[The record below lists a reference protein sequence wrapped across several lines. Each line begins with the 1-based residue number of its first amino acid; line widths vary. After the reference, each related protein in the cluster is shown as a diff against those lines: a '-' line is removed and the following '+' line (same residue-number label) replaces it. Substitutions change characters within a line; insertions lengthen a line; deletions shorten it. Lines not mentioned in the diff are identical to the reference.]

1 MDAALVG
8 NTTAR
13 RANTKGIISF
23 SKPGGLETRPADAYD
38 GKGAGRAARFADLR
52 GPRMTYHLAFG
63 SPWYLLLFP
72 VLLPLV
78 LWLSW
83 RTLAGLGWWRWAAAV
98 ALRSAVLALLV
109 AALAEVELVRRS
121 DRMTVIYVVDQSLS
135 LPEAQRRQMVDYVN
149 RAIREHRRREDRAGV
164 IVFGRDASIE
174 IAPLDEH
181 VPFDAIE
188 SVLDPEYTN
197 LAGAM
202 KLAQASFPHDTSR
215 RIVIVSD
222 GKENLGHALEQA
234 RGLVESGIGIDV
246 VPVVYGNRGDVM
258 VEKLT
263 APADI
268 RQGQPFDLR
277 VVLENTAPADAAD
290 PQSGVVRGR
299 VVIYQKTS
307 DQPRPIAEQPVTLE
321 PGKRVLTV
329 RQQLDEASFFSYE
342 ARFIPDDDQLDRDT
356 TAQNNSATAF
366 TNVRGKGSVL
376 LIRPQELPG
385 DDPEERDDP
394 RAYEQLAERLRQENI
409 QVTLRDS
416 GQPFT
421 DLAEL
426 QQFDS
431 VILANVPKEDF
442 SDEQISML
450 VRNTEQLGAGLVMLG
465 GPKSFGA
472 GGWTNTELEAA
483 MPVNFQIKNAK
494 VMPKGA
500 LALVIDS
507 SGSMSGLKI
516 AMARSAAIAAAR
528 RLNQHDY
535 YGAVAFTTEA
545 RWIVP
550 MQPVGNARAASLIS
564 RLAAG
569 GGTDM
574 TPGMSEGYR
583 ALRRTDAAVKHLV
596 VLTDG
601 LTQGSGFE
609 AMAAQMKRAG
619 ITTTTVAVGGDAD
632 TNLLEAI
639 AKSGDGKHYRVNN
652 PRALPRIFQRE
663 ARRVS
668 RPVVFERAEGFAPQV
683 KYPHEILAGLS
694 DELPPI
700 TGYVQTEVKDSPLVE
715 VAVVSPVPSGEKY
728 STILATWNYGLGRSV
743 AFTTDAAGRWT
754 KDWVNWDGYSKLFS
768 QIVRWSMRPMGDQGK
783 FAVSTEVK
791 DGMLRIYVTA
801 LDKNDEFL
809 NFLSFA
815 GTAIGPDLQPR
826 TIPIEQKAP
835 GRYVGEIPADSPG
848 SYFLMLNPGVGMTTL
863 RTGVNVGYSEEFRDL
878 APNVELLETLA
889 GLRPLGGQPGR
900 VIGGR
905 EPTPVETLLQTTS
918 FRHDLAPATTSQ
930 DSWHLVLLIG
940 SCLFFFDVLVRRV
953 SLNLTWIPPLAA
965 RGWARLRG
973 TDSTAAQPEY
983 MERLRSRKAEVAGTI
998 EQRKAAARFE
1008 PEPGAAGPSLE
1019 TLRQELEGDA
1029 PASRK
1034 PASPAKPELTP
1045 EKPSDEESYTS
1056 RLLKAK
1062 RQVWDRGG

>member
-1 MDAALVG
+1 M
-8 NTTAR
+8 N
-13 RANTKGIISF
+13 
-23 SKPGGLETRPADAYD
+23 YQ
-38 GKGAGRAARFADLR
+38 
-52 GPRMTYHLAFG
+52 LAFG
-63 SPWYLLLFP
+63 SPGYLLLFP
-72 VLLPLV
+72 LLLPLV
-78 LWLSW
+78 FWLSW
-83 RTLAGLGWWRWAAAV
+83 RTLAGLGWWRWTA
-98 ALRSAVLALLV
+98 ALLLRTAVVGLFV

-121 DRMTVIYVVDQSLS
+121 DRMTVIYLVDQSLS
-135 LPEAQRRQMVDYVN
+135 LPESQRQQMIDYVN
-149 RAIREHRRREDRAGV
+149 RAIQEHRRRDDRAGV
-164 IVFGRDASIE
+164 IVFGRDAAME

-181 VPFDAIE
+181 VPFDRIE
-188 SVLDPEYTN
+188 SILDPEYTN

-202 KLAQASFPHDTSR
+202 KLAQASFPHDSAR

-246 VPVVYGNRGDVM
+246 VPVVYGSRGDVM
-258 VEKLT
+258 VEKLV

-277 VVLENTAPADAAD
+277 VVLENTAQADPAD
-290 PQSGVVRGR
+290 PQKGAVSGR

-321 PGKRVLTV
+321 PGKCVLTV
-329 RQQLDEASFFSYE
+329 RQELNEASFFSYE
-342 ARFIPDDDQLDRDT
+342 ARFIPDDGQLARDT
-356 TAQNNSATAF
+356 TAQNNTATAF
-366 TNVRGKGSVL
+366 TNVRGKGNVL
-376 LIRPQELPG
+376 LIRPQDLPG
-385 DDPEERDDP
+385 DDPDERDDP
-394 RAYEQLAERLRQENI
+394 AAYEQLAERLRAENI

-426 QQFDS
+426 QQYDS

-500 LALVIDS
+500 LALVIDG

-528 RLNQHDY
+528 RLNEHDF
-535 YGAVAFTTEA
+535 YGAVAFTTDA

-550 MQPVGNARAASLIS
+550 MQPVGKARAASLIS
-564 RLAAG
+564 RLSAG

-574 TPGMSEGYR
+574 TPGLSEGYR
-583 ALRRTDAAVKHLV
+583 ALKRTDAAVKHLV

-609 AMAAQMKRAG
+609 NTASQMAKAG

-639 AKSGDGKHYRVNN
+639 AKAGQGKHYRVNN

-668 RPVVFERAEGFAPQV
+668 RPVVFERAEGFAPRV

-715 VAVVSPVPSGEKY
+715 VAVVSPVPAGEKY

-754 KDWVNWDGYSKLFS
+754 KGWSSWDGHSKLFS
-768 QIVRWSMRPMGDQGK
+768 QMIRWSMRPMGDQGK
-783 FAVSTEVK
+783 FALSSEVK
-791 DGMLRIYVTA
+791 DGMLKVYVTA
-801 LDKNDEFL
+801 LDQNDEFL
-809 NFLSFA
+809 NFLSMA
-815 GTAIGPDLQPR
+815 GTAIGPDLKPR
-826 TIPIEQKAP
+826 TIPMEQKAP
-835 GRYVGEIPADSPG
+835 GRYVGEIPADVPG
-848 SYFLMLNPGVGMTTL
+848 SYFLMLNPGVGMTPL

-889 GLRPLGGQPGR
+889 GLKPLGGKPGR
-900 VIGGR
+900 VIGGAQ
-905 EPTPVETLLQTTS
+905 PAPIDTLLQTTS
-918 FRHDLAPATTSQ
+918 FRHDLAPATTSR
-930 DSWHLVLLIG
+930 DSWHIVLLIG
-940 SCLFFFDVLVRRV
+940 SCLFFFDVMVRRV
-953 SLNLTWIPPLAA
+953 SLNLTWVPPLAA
-965 RGWARLRG
+965 RAWARLRG
-973 TDSTAAQPEY
+973 ADAAMAQPEY
-983 MERLRSRKAEVAGTI
+983 MDRLRSRKAEVVDSI
-998 EQRKAAARFE
+998 EQRKATARFE
-1008 PEPGAAGPSLE
+1008 PDASAPPPSLE

-1029 PASRK
+1029 PTASK
-1034 PASPAKPELTP
+1034 PAEPVKPQLTP
-1045 EKPSDEESYTS
+1045 ERETEEESYTS

-1062 RQVWDRGG
+1062 RQVWDRNG